1 MALDAGSATALY
13 TQISRLIADEVSGG
27 ALQRGA
33 RLPSERELCQRFGVS
48 RVTLRRALG
57 DLVRQGVLESS
68 RGRGWFVTTG
78 VLGEAPNALQSFT
91 ETAAARGLTST
102 ARVLEAASRP
112 ATLAEAEGLAIA
124 PGAPLFH
131 LRRVRLLGGLP
142 IAFDHSR
149 VPLEL
154 APALANADFAV
165 DSLYRVLEEDAGLTP
180 ARADYQ
186 VEAAVADAEAARL
199 LDTRPGDPVLVTEQV
214 THDRDGRPIELAT
227 MTYRGD
233 RYRFRATLR
242 RTTRREIA

>member
-13 TQISRLIADEVSGG
+13 AQISRLIADEVSGG
-27 ALQRGA
+27 TLQRGD

-48 RVTLRRALG
+48 RVTLRRALA

-78 VLGEAPNALQSFT
+78 VLGEPPNALQSFT
-91 ETAAARGLTST
+91 QTAAARGLPAA
-102 ARVLEAASRP
+102 ARVLEAATRP
-112 ATLAEAEGLAIA
+112 ATLEEAEGLAVA

-149 VPLEL
+149 VPVDL
-154 APALANADFAV
+154 APALADADFEG
-165 DSLYRVLEEDAGLTP
+165 DSLYAVLEAEGVCP

-186 VEAAVADAEAARL
+186 VQAAAADATAAEL
-199 LDTRPGDPVLVTEQV
+199 LDTRPGAPVLVTEQV
-214 THDRDGRPIELAT
+214 TYDAAERPIELAT

-233 RYRFRATLR
+233 RYRFRASLR

>member
-1 MALDAGSATALY
+1 MALDADSATALY
-13 TQISRLIADEVSGG
+13 AQISGLIADEVSGG
-27 ALQRGA
+27 ALQRGD

-48 RVTLRRALG
+48 RVTLRRALA

-78 VLGEAPNALQSFT
+78 VLGEPPNVLQSFT
-91 ETAAARGLTST
+91 QTAAARGLAAA
-102 ARVLEAASRP
+102 ARVLEAAARP
-112 ATLAEAEGLAIA
+112 ATLEEAEQLAIA
-124 PGAPLFH
+124 PGAALFH

-149 VPLEL
+149 VPLDL
-154 APALANADFAV
+154 APDLQTADFAAE
-165 DSLYRVLEEDAGLTP
+165 SLYAVLQAAGVAP

-186 VEAAVADAEAARL
+186 VQAAAADARAAEL

-214 THDRDGRPIELAT
+214 TYDAVERPIELAT
-227 MTYRGD
+227 MTYRAD

-242 RTTRREIA
+242 RTTRKGHA

>member
-1 MALDAGSATALY
+1 MALDADSATALY
-13 TQISRLIADEVSGG
+13 AQISRLIADEVSGG
-27 ALQRGA
+27 ALQRGD

-48 RVTLRRALG
+48 RVTLRRALA

-78 VLGEAPNALQSFT
+78 VLGEPPNALQSFT
-91 ETAAARGLTST
+91 ETASARGLPAA

-112 ATLAEAEGLAIA
+112 ATLEEAEELTIA

-149 VPLEL
+149 VPLDL
-154 APALANADFAV
+154 APGLADADFAV
-165 DSLYRVLEEDAGLTP
+165 ASLYAVLEAEGVTP

-186 VEAAVADAEAARL
+186 VQACAADATAAEL
-199 LDTRPGDPVLVTEQV
+199 LGTDLGDPVLVTDQV
-214 THDRDGRPIELAT
+214 IFDA
-227 MTYRGD
+227 
-233 RYRFRATLR
+233 A
-242 RTTRREIA
+242 

>member
-1 MALDAGSATALY
+1 VALDADSATALY
-13 TQISRLIADEVSGG
+13 AQISRLIADEVSGG
-27 ALQRGA
+27 ALQRGD

-48 RVTLRRALG
+48 RVTLRRALA

-78 VLGEAPNALQSFT
+78 VLGEPPNALQSFT
-91 ETAAARGLTST
+91 ETAAARGLPSA

-112 ATLAEAEGLAIA
+112 ATLEEAEELAMA
-124 PGAPLFH
+124 PGAALFH

-149 VPLEL
+149 VPLDR
-154 APALANADFAV
+154 APALADTDFATT
-165 DSLYRVLEEDAGLTP
+165 SLYAVLDAEGAGP

-186 VEAAVADAEAARL
+186 VQAAAADDAAAAL
-199 LDTRPGDPVLVTEQV
+199 LDARPGDPVLVTEQI
-214 THDRDGRPIELAT
+214 TYDAEDRPIELAT

-233 RYRFRATLR
+233 RYRFRASLR
-242 RTTRREIA
+242 RTTRRDIA

>member
-1 MALDAGSATALY
+1 MALDADSATALY
-13 TQISRLIADEVSGG
+13 AQISGLIADEVSGG
-27 ALQRGA
+27 VLQRGD

-48 RVTLRRALG
+48 RVTLRRALA

-78 VLGEAPNALQSFT
+78 VHGEPPNVLQSFT
-91 ETAAARGLTST
+91 HTAATRGLSAT
-102 ARVLEAASRP
+102 ARVLEATVRP
-112 ATLAEAEGLAIA
+112 ATLEEAEQLGIA
-124 PGAPLFH
+124 PGAALFH

-154 APALANADFAV
+154 APALPDADFAV
-165 DSLYRVLEEDAGLTP
+165 DSLYAVLEAADVAP

-186 VEAAVADAEAARL
+186 VQAAAADASAARL

-214 THDRDGRPIELAT
+214 TYDAADRPIELGA
-227 MTYRGD
+227 MTYRAD
-233 RYRFRATLR
+233 RYRFRASLR